1 MHPIVPVIMALGAIL
16 FFVGIAVQTW
26 FGVRRINIVKLRGKD
41 YKLWRI
47 VLTII
52 GSGMA
57 LIMISVL
64 IPKYMPYQPEAPQS
78 TQPVISG
85 NLKYELESI
94 LSSSNL
100 NNDAMMNAINRFQM
114 EYQEASQRG
123 DENTMD
129 LLVLEIAYRIRTE
142 LQNRNYPESQIEREV
157 ERITVILKQPARQGS
172 GK

>member
-1 MHPIVPVIMALGAIL
+1 
-16 FFVGIAVQTW
+16 
-26 FGVRRINIVKLRGKD
+26 
-41 YKLWRI
+41 
-47 VLTII
+47 
-52 GSGMA
+52 
-57 LIMISVL
+57 
-64 IPKYMPYQPEAPQS
+64 MPYQPEASQA

-100 NNDAMMNAINRFQM
+100 NNDAMMSAINRFQM

-157 ERITVILKQPARQGS
+157 ERITVILKQPARQGN

>member
-1 MHPIVPVIMALGAIL
+1 MHPIVPIIMALGAIL
-16 FFVGIAVQTW
+16 FFAGIAVQTW
-26 FGVRRINIVKLRGKD
+26 FGARRINIVKLRGKD

-47 VLTII
+47 VLATL
-52 GSGMA
+52 GSGVA

-129 LLVLEIAYRIRTE
+129 LLILEIAYRIRTE

-157 ERITVILKQPARQGS
+157 ERITAILKQPVKQGN

>member
-16 FFVGIAVQTW
+16 FFLGIAVQAW

-47 VLTII
+47 VLAIV
-52 GSGMA
+52 GSGVA

-64 IPKYMPYQPEAPQS
+64 IPKYMPYQPEAS
-78 TQPVISG
+78 KSVQPVISS
-85 NLKYELESI
+85 NLKYELDSI

-100 NNDAMMNAINRFQM
+100 NNDAMMNAINRFQA

-123 DENTMD
+123 DKNTMD

-142 LQNRNYPESQIEREV
+142 LQNRNYPENRIEHEV
-157 ERITVILKQPARQGS
+157 ERITVILKQPAKQGN

>member
-16 FFVGIAVQTW
+16 FFVGIAMQTL
-26 FGVRRINIVKLRGKD
+26 FGARRINIVKLRGKD

-47 VLTII
+47 VLATI
-52 GSGMA
+52 GSGVA

-64 IPKYMPYQPEAPQS
+64 IPKYMPYQPEVPQS

-129 LLVLEIAYRIRTE
+129 LLILEIAYRIRTE

-157 ERITVILKQPARQGS
+157 ERITVILKQPVKQGN